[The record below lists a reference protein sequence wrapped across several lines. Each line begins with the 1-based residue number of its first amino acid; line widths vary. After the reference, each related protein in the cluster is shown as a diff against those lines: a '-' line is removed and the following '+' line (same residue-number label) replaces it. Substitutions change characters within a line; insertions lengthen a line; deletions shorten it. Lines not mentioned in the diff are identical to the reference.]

1 MAEIPNDNQSDKS
14 HSSQVP
20 LHRRIAEN
28 LTKQVTMGQIKPGQK
43 LPSERRIAHRFG
55 ASRGTVRTALQHL
68 EQAGLITRR
77 DRRSAVVAIRR
88 DIKPYIRIACSSGR
102 ILKLLRHLGDLQL
115 LPPRCHLQLLDLQQ
129 GGAIG
134 ELLAQPSS
142 GADVLFC
149 DMEYVKGL
157 RRQKE
162 IFYPLPQQLTTDT
175 GIRESLSQ
183 TFSDDGQYLS
193 IPLSVSAMVLYY
205 NKATFRDSQKEP
217 PQPSQP
223 WSWEQLTE
231 TAEHFTSEG
240 RYGFQFR
247 PTFGHLSSLMS
258 RQGGELYQT
267 NGTVAAHRS
276 VTFERTL
283 QFAYKLLHESKVSP
297 VLAKVD
303 QINLFAQ
310 RRCAMA
316 MDGFDMFGRY
326 REQLGDDLGV
336 TALPGHARGGS
347 ITGGIAVSALA
358 GVENTQPIEDLLRAL
373 LNAKTQLV
381 LAEIGAGLPVRSD
394 LLNPSALQEIDI
406 PLEVSEIFLAEAQ
419 DFQNA
424 NMPENLEHKLTVE
437 NLFLELWLGL
447 DNIDSICQRFEESA
461 NT

>member
-1 MAEIPNDNQSDKS
+1 MTEIPDNNQSDKS
-14 HSSQVP
+14 CPSQVP
-20 LHRRIAEN
+20 LHRQIAEN

-88 DIKPYIRIACSSGR
+88 DIKPYIRIACGNSR

-129 GGAIG
+129 SGVIG
-134 ELLAQPSS
+134 ELLVQPSS
-142 GADVLFC
+142 GADILFC
-149 DMEYVKGL
+149 DMEYVHGL
-157 RRQKE
+157 RHQKE

-193 IPLSVSAMVLYY
+193 VPLSASAMVLYY
-205 NKATFRDSQKEP
+205 NKALFRDSQKEP
-217 PQPSQP
+217 PQA

-231 TAEHFTSEG
+231 TAEHFTSDG
-240 RYGFQFR
+240 KYGFQFR
-247 PTFGHLSSLMS
+247 PTFAHLSSLMS
-258 RQGGELYQT
+258 RQGGELYKA
-267 NGTVAAHRS
+267 NGTVAAGS
-276 VTFERTL
+276 SATFEQTL
-283 QFAYKLLHESKVSP
+283 RFAYKLLHESKVSP

-316 MDGFDMFGRY
+316 MDGFDMFGHY

-336 TALPGHARGGS
+336 TALPGHANGGS

-381 LAEIGAGLPVRSD
+381 LAKAGAGLPVRSD

-406 PLEVSEIFLAEAQ
+406 PLEVSEIFLTEAR

-447 DNIDSICQRFEESA
+447 DNIDSICRRFEEC
-461 NT
+461 